1 MTSLT
6 SLSAGTGP
14 AALVLAGVVLFL
26 AGHTALG
33 VMLFIGGAGLSF
45 FWALRFK

>member
-1 MTSLT
+1 MSIT

-14 AALVLAGVVLFL
+14 AALVLAGVLVYL
-26 AGHTALG
+26 AGHTDLG

>member
-1 MTSLT
+1 MSIT

-14 AALVLAGVVLFL
+14 AALVLAGVVLFM
-26 AGHTALG
+26 AGHMGLG
-33 VMLFIGGAGLSF
+33 IILFIGGTGLSF